1 MDASALRID
10 LVVFGVEGTTVR
22 SGDAVDECM
31 RAALIAAHV
40 PVRRESMSEVSG
52 MPIPVAIRGLVSR
65 SIGPD
70 GATDDL
76 VREVHAD
83 FLHRIT
89 DHYRRGPRI
98 ELMPHVE
105 ETFFRLKRAGA
116 LVALASAHSRIVL
129 DVLLDRLGWRN
140 TWQID
145 ATVAAD
151 EVGRGRPQ
159 PDLIFRAM
167 ALTGVRRV
175 EMVTSV
181 GDTPFDLEAGAAA
194 GCGLVVGVMNGTHKA
209 HQLRHSQHT
218 HLISHLGVLPRLVI
232 GRGLISVSSG
242 EPMHVPLQ
250 SLQTCRLDGR

>member
-10 LVVFGVEGTTVR
+10 LVVFSVEGTTVR
-22 SGDAVDECM
+22 SGDAVDGCI

-40 PVRRESMSEVSG
+40 PVGRESMSEVAG
-52 MPIPVAIRGLVSR
+52 MPIPDAIRQLIAR
-65 SIGPD
+65 SIGTD
-70 GATDDL
+70 GASDDL
-76 VREVHAD
+76 VSEVHAD

-116 LVALASAHSRIVL
+116 LVVLASAHSRVML
-129 DVLLDRLGWRN
+129 DAVLDRLGWRT

-145 ATVAAD
+145 ATVASD
-151 EVGRGRPQ
+151 EIGRGRPH

-194 GCGLVVGVMNGTHKA
+194 GCGLVVGVMNGTHRA
-209 HQLRHSQHT
+209 HQLRHSPHT

-232 GRGLISVSSG
+232 GRGLIPISSGDPLRPPASVSG
-242 EPMHVPLQ
+242 
-250 SLQTCRLDGR
+250 

>member
-22 SGDAVDECM
+22 SGDAVDECICT
-31 RAALIAAHV
+31 ALIAAHV
-40 PVRRESMSEVSG
+40 PVRRESMSEVAG
-52 MPIPVAIRGLVSR
+52 MPIPDAIRRLISR

-70 GATDDL
+70 GGSDEL
-76 VREVHAD
+76 VSEVHAD

-105 ETFFRLKRAGA
+105 ETFFRLKRAGT

-129 DVLLDRLGWRN
+129 DAVLDRLGWRT

-151 EVGRGRPQ
+151 EVGRGRPH
-159 PDLIFRAM
+159 PDAIFRAM

-194 GCGLVVGVMNGTHKA
+194 GCGLVVGVMNGA
-209 HQLRHSQHT
+209 HRAHRLRHSPHT

-232 GRGLISVSSG
+232 GRGLIPMASSD
-242 EPMHVPLQ
+242 PLHAPA
-250 SLQTCRLDGR
+250 SANG

>member
-194 GCGLVVGVMNGTHKA
+194 GCGVVVGVVNGTHKA
-209 HQLRHSQHT
+209 HQLRHSPHT

-232 GRGLISVSSG
+232 GRGLIPVSSG
-242 EPMHVPLQ
+242 EPMHVPA
-250 SLQTCRLDGR
+250 SVVPNVSP

>member
-1 MDASALRID
+1 M
-10 LVVFGVEGTTVR
+10 G
-22 SGDAVDECM
+22 
-31 RAALIAAHV
+31 
-40 PVRRESMSEVSG
+40 EVTG
-52 MPIPVAIRGLVSR
+52 MPIPDAIRQLVSG

-70 GATDDL
+70 GANDDL
-76 VREVHAD
+76 VSEVHAD

-89 DHYRRGPRI
+89 DHYRSGPRI

-116 LVALASAHSRIVL
+116 LVVLASANSRIVL
-129 DVLLDRLGWRN
+129 DVLLDRLGWRT

-151 EVGRGRPQ
+151 EVGRGRPH

-194 GCGLVVGVMNGTHKA
+194 GCGLVVGVMNGTHRA
-209 HQLRHSQHT
+209 HQLRHSPHT

-232 GRGLISVSSG
+232 GRGLIPVSSG
-242 EPMHVPLQ
+242 DPAHAPASVVTNASP
-250 SLQTCRLDGR
+250 

>member
-194 GCGLVVGVMNGTHKA
+194 GCGVVVGVVNGTHKA
-209 HQLRHSQHT
+209 HQLRHSPHT

>member
-10 LVVFGVEGTTVR
+10 LVVFTVEGTTIR
-22 SGDAVDECM
+22 SSDAVDECM
-31 RAALIAAHV
+31 RTALIAANV
-40 PVRRESMSEVSG
+40 PVRRESMSDIAG
-52 MPIPVAIRGLVSR
+52 MPIPDAIRRLISR

-70 GATDDL
+70 SASDEL
-76 VREVHAD
+76 VSEVHAN

-89 DHYRRGPRI
+89 EHYRRGPRI

-105 ETFFRLKRAGA
+105 ETFFRLKRAGV
-116 LVALASAHSRIVL
+116 LVALASANSRIVL
-129 DVLLDRLGWRN
+129 DALLDRLAWRAS
-140 TWQID
+140 WQID
-145 ATVAAD
+145 ATVASD
-151 EVGRGRPQ
+151 EVGRGRPH

-181 GDTPFDLEAGAAA
+181 GDTPIDLEAGAAA

-209 HQLRHSQHT
+209 HQRRHSSHT

-232 GRGLISVSSG
+232 GRGLIPVSSSD
-242 EPMHVPLQ
+242 PMHAPALP
-250 SLQTCRLDGR
+250 

>member
-232 GRGLISVSSG
+232 GRGLIPVSSG
-242 EPMHVPLQ
+242 EPMHVPA
-250 SLQTCRLDGR
+250 SVVPNVSP

>member
-10 LVVFGVEGTTVR
+10 LVVFSVEGTTVR
-22 SGDAVDECM
+22 SGGAIDECI
-31 RAALIAAHV
+31 RAALIAANV
-40 PVRRESMSEVSG
+40 PVKRESVRDGLG
-52 MPIPVAIRGLVSR
+52 MPIPEAIRRLILR

-70 GATDDL
+70 GAHDDL
-76 VREVHAD
+76 VSEVHAD
-83 FLHRIT
+83 VLHRIT
-89 DHYRRGPRI
+89 DHYRRGPKI

-116 LVALASAHSRIVL
+116 MVALASAHSRIVL
-129 DVLLDRLGWRN
+129 DGLLDRLGWRT

-151 EVGRGRPQ
+151 EVGRGRPH

-181 GDTPFDLEAGAAA
+181 GDTPIDLEAGAAA
-194 GCGLVVGVMNGTHKA
+194 GCGLVVGVMNGAFRA
-209 HQLRHSQHT
+209 HQLRHSPHT

-232 GRGLISVSSG
+232 GHGLIPMSSG
-242 EPMHVPLQ
+242 G
-250 SLQTCRLDGR
+250 SLHAPALP

>member
-167 ALTGVRRV
+167 ARTGVRRV

-194 GCGLVVGVMNGTHKA
+194 GCGLVVGVINGTHKA
-209 HQLRHSQHT
+209 HQLRHSPHT

-232 GRGLISVSSG
+232 GRGLIPMASSD
-242 EPMHVPLQ
+242 PLHAPA
-250 SLQTCRLDGR
+250 SAHG